1 MLRTLTMK
9 KTLKKVEN
17 AFDKLQMCAKLK
29 TRCVTS
35 LVMRWMIRI
44 REDLMFL
51 ENLNSANGPSRDH
64 FGEEKLRGLRFGI

>member
-1 MLRTLTMK
+1 MK

-17 AFDKLQMCAKLK
+17 AFDIVQMCAKLK

-35 LVMRWMIRI
+35 SVMRQEIRI
-44 REDLMFL
+44 REGPVFL
-51 ENLNSANGPSRDH
+51 ENLNSANGPSRDR